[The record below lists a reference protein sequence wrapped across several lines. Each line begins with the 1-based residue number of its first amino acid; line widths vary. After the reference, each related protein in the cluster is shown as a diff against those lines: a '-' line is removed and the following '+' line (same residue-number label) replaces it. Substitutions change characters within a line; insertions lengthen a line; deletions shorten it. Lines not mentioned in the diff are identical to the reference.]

1 MPSSRSSVPTR
12 PIQLPLARRLLFPAR
27 PPDAPYPPLV
37 SPELDAE
44 FYDFI
49 ALALRAYV
57 TPWWSKLSRYDKELL
72 PEINRILVHVIQT
85 LQSRLHNVDLACLLL
100 RDVPVILTQHYRDY
114 RNAASKLSSSY
125 ANGGSYSIPH
135 LFHQSQPHMALS
147 LDGTIKQDYYRQILD
162 HLLRVSLP
170 PEDYAAEA
178 ERYIIR
184 EAILKVVL
192 VDVLPRVTQPWFI
205 QLAILNQL
213 GSDQISSYIVGVQSI
228 VNVASLIF
236 QCLYSRQ
243 VHRHQ
248 IQHLHLL
255 HPIVY

>member
-1 MPSSRSSVPTR
+1 MPPSSRASAPTR
-12 PIQLPLARRLLFPAR
+12 PIQPPLARRLLFPVL
-27 PPDAPYPPLV
+27 PPDAPYPPLF

-57 TPWWSKLSRYDKELL
+57 SPWWSKLSRYDKELL
-72 PEINRILVHVIQT
+72 PEINRILVHVIRV
-85 LQSRLHNVDLACLLL
+85 LESRLHNTDLALLLL
-100 RDVPVILTQHYRDY
+100 RDFPVILTQHYRDY
-114 RNAASKLSSSY
+114 RNASSKRSSSY

-147 LDGTIKQDYYRQILD
+147 PDGTINEDYYRQILD

-170 PEDYAAEA
+170 PADYAAEA

-213 GSDQISSYIVGVQSI
+213 GSDNQIGSYIVGIQSI
-228 VNVASLIF
+228 VNCHATYLFTVSQCINIRPNIF
-236 QCLYSRQ
+236 ICY
-243 VHRHQ
+243 V
-248 IQHLHLL
+248 
-255 HPIVY
+255 P